1 MRIVF
6 DKKIIDTDKV
16 YKVNDYLILYDMED
30 LTENQVSVFGF
41 FSIDKSVIETIYN
54 TLAEYGTIDVRHVYE
69 EWDMDSD
76 IVIFDGIYDL
86 YSSTGIPIYKQ
97 LWKLNGEKSNN
108 FPEEFNKYCKCFIS
122 KL

>member
-41 FSIDKSVIETIYN
+41 FSTDKSVIDTIYN

-76 IVIFDGIYDL
+76 IVIFD
-86 YSSTGIPIYKQ
+86 
-97 LWKLNGEKSNN
+97 
-108 FPEEFNKYCKCFIS
+108 
-122 KL
+122 